1 MGMNAEFTTVQVNT
15 KKKVVFDQHTWLFRI
30 TILIIF
36 LAGLGIRLYD
46 LRDAPLDFHPTR
58 QLYSVLK
65 ARGMYYQNL
74 ESAPDWKRELAVE
87 QWKIQGLIEPPVME
101 RLSAFAYSLA
111 GQEILWLPRLFAIT
125 FWMAGAIAL
134 LLLCIDIAGKN
145 GAVFALVFYLF
156 SPYLV
161 IASRSFQPDPLMVAM
176 MLFAIWAL
184 VRWQRSEQWKWAIMA
199 GVFAGI
205 AIFIKSVVIFPIAA
219 AFLTVSLSKYRLS
232 QVFRKSQVWVMA
244 ALTLM
249 PWILFS
255 LYGVFINGQL
265 QSQFSLR
272 FFPQLWK
279 TPEFWLQWNAN
290 ISRVVGLEFFLLSLL
305 GAFLLCNKVDRRML
319 IGLFSGYFVYG
330 LVLSYHISTHD
341 YYQLPLVPA
350 VALGIA
356 AVFQQIVGH
365 LRALKW
371 QNAVIVITVASYF
384 LLIKAWDAR
393 VELKRTNYRQ
403 EVAFWKELGSLF
415 SPNDSVIGITQDYG
429 YRFEYWGWHKIE
441 NWFSSADFALREL
454 AGQQIDMQD
463 MFNEKISGKDYFLVT
478 QLEELDRQPFVKEL
492 LFENYAIFQ
501 QSDDFIVFD
510 LNDSGIK

>member
-1 MGMNAEFTTVQVNT
+1 MGMNAEFINGQVSYR
-15 KKKVVFDQHTWLFRI
+15 KKMVFEQNNWLFRI
-30 TILIIF
+30 TILVIF

-46 LRDAPLDFHPTR
+46 LTDAPLDFHPTR
-58 QLYSVLK
+58 QLYSALK

-74 ESAPDWKRELAVE
+74 ESAPAWQRDLAVQ
-87 QWKIQGLIEPPVME
+87 QWKVQGLIEPPVME

-111 GQEILWLPRLFAIT
+111 GREILWLPRLFAIA

-134 LLLCIDIAGKN
+134 LLLSIDIAGKN
-145 GAVFALVFYLF
+145 GAVFALIFYLF

-176 MLFAIWAL
+176 MLFAIWGL
-184 VRWQRSEQWKWAIMA
+184 MRWQRNEHWKWVIIA

-205 AIFIKSVVIFPIAA
+205 AIFVKSVVIFPLAA

-232 QVFRKSQVWVMA
+232 QVYRKSQVWVMA
-244 ALTLM
+244 VLTLL
-249 PWILFS
+249 PWLFFS

-290 ISRVVGLEFFLLSLL
+290 ISRVVGLEIFLLSIL
-305 GAFLLCNKVDRRML
+305 GAFFLRNKVDRRML
-319 IGLFSGYFVYG
+319 IALFSGYFVYG

-350 VALGIA
+350 VALGVA
-356 AVFQQIVGH
+356 AAFQQIIEN
-365 LRALKW
+365 LRAIKW
-371 QNAVIVITVASYF
+371 QNVVIVITVASYF
-384 LLIKAWDAR
+384 LVIKAWDAR
-393 VELKRTNYRQ
+393 VELKRTDYRQ
-403 EVAFWKELGSLF
+403 EVILWKELGALF
-415 SPNDSVIGITQDYG
+415 SADDSVIGITQDYG

-441 NWFSSADFALREL
+441 NWFSSSDFALREL

-463 MFNEKISGKDYFLVT
+463 LFAEKANGKDYFLVT
-478 QLEELDRQPFVKEL
+478 QLEELDRQPFIKGL
-492 LFENYAIFQ
+492 LFENYAIFKE
-501 QSDDFIVFD
+501 SDDFIIFD
-510 LNDSGIK
+510 LNNEGIK